1 MCETF
6 KYMKMFLQMN
16 LLGGGLSRT
25 LSSSSLTGKKG
36 LIEVWEGGDDGKKNG
51 RRIIRENMK
60 NMK

>member
-1 MCETF
+1 
-6 KYMKMFLQMN
+6 MKMFLQMN

-36 LIEVWEGGDDGKKNG
+36 PIEVWEGGDDGKKNG
-51 RRIIRENMK
+51 RQIIRENMK